1 MNTPYKSRKKKIIKP
16 VVKTHLVRIDHKTQ
30 IEVPLSVSDD
40 QARERY
46 LSRLNIPVKGKY
58 TRLLPNTPNLPV
70 KDEFK
75 DDDVV
80 IEDLEEVASAIAEE
94 PQEE

>member
-1 MNTPYKSRKKKIIKP
+1 MNTYTPRKKKIHKP
-16 VVKTHLVRIDHKTQ
+16 VIQTKLVRIDHRTQ
-30 IEVPLSVSDD
+30 IEVPVSISDD
-40 QARERY
+40 DARERY

-58 TRLLPNTPNLPV
+58 ARLLPNTPQLPV
-70 KDEFK
+70 KHEFK